1 MHIDKNSYGSLA
13 IVYLLSL
20 AVLLPVAIFVQH
32 TGIIWAV
39 AVPVLAI
46 CIWQT
51 AFFRV
56 PVRHPAG
63 NGQVVTAVADGRIV
77 IKEKVY
83 EPEFLK
89 CECIQVSIYMNFFDV
104 HANFWPVDGNVIYYR
119 YYPGEHFLAFKPKA
133 SEENEHTCT
142 AIRSTYEGK
151 DIFFKQLAGTFAR
164 RIVCYSKSG
173 LQTKAGEQCGII
185 KFGSRIDMYLPLD
198 ADIKVKI
205 GDRTRAAETV
215 IAVL

>member
-1 MHIDKNSYGSLA
+1 MHLDKNSYGSLA
-13 IVYLLSL
+13 LVYLIGIAIL
-20 AVLLPVAIFVQH
+20 VPVAVFSSSPAF
-32 TGIIWAV
+32 IWSIAAFILV
-39 AVPVLAI
+39 I
-46 CIWQT
+46 CLWQT

-56 PVRHPAG
+56 PVRQPAG
-63 NGQVVTAVADGRIV
+63 SGKIVTAVADGRIV

-83 EPEFLK
+83 EPEYLK
-89 CECIQVSIYMNFFDV
+89 CECIQVSIYMDFFDV
-104 HANFWPVDGNVIYYR
+104 HANFWPVDGEVMYYR

-142 AIRSTYEGK
+142 AIRTPDGK
-151 DIFFKQLAGTFAR
+151 DVFFKQLAGTFAR
-164 RIVCYSKSG
+164 RIVCYAHPGLTVESG
-173 LQTKAGEQCGII
+173 RQCGII

-198 ADIKVKI
+198 ADVKVEI

>member
-13 IVYLLSL
+13 LVYLIML
-20 AVLLPVAIFVQH
+20 AILIPVAVFVKSPW
-32 TGIIWAV
+32 IVWSV
-39 AVPVLAI
+39 AVFLLVI
-46 CIWQT
+46 GFWQT

-56 PVRHPAG
+56 PVRKPAG
-63 NGQVVTAVADGRIV
+63 SGNVVTAVADGRIV

-83 EPEFLK
+83 EPEYLK
-89 CECIQVSIYMNFFDV
+89 RECIQVSIYMDFFDV
-104 HANFWPVDGNVIYYR
+104 HANFWPVDGEVKYYR
-119 YYPGEHFLAFKPKA
+119 YYPGEHLLAFKPKA

-142 AIRSTYEGK
+142 AIRTPYGK

-164 RIVCYSKSG
+164 RIVCYSKPG
-173 LQTKAGEQCGII
+173 LMVEAGKQCGII

-198 ADIKVKI
+198 ADIKVNI
-205 GDRTRAAETV
+205 GDKTRAAESV